1 MENEENKVY
10 VNLKKVPLESERAE
24 KREIRKHKFLI
35 FMLAFLCLISGLFF
49 GFVLSRRYSQS
60 DDRQTAVSA
69 NVYSEIQTLIKK
81 RWLYADDYEDI
92 DTELEDKAL
101 YGMTE
106 FEEDLFTSYMSK
118 EEMDAFA
125 DSINRGYV
133 GIGVEYSSKFSVPLV
148 TKVFKDSP
156 AEISGIL
163 AGDFIT
169 SVDGVS
175 TENMESEE
183 LRERVLGVKG
193 TEVKIGI
200 QRGSEEMVLS
210 VIRDEISST
219 VFAYAEDDYVVMEIN
234 SFGESTADEIVR
246 YLDPY
251 KDDYHKIIIDIRNN
265 GGGYQTAVRDVC
277 GLFMGNHQVYL
288 RQKGVDEIEM
298 VDYTNATVTY
308 DNFDKIVIL
317 INNDT
322 ASAAEVFA
330 LDLKEEVDNV
340 TLVGKTTYGKGV
352 IQTNHALSNGGILK
366 LTTYYWY
373 SPKGTSIHN
382 TGIEP
387 DVEVDM
393 PTIYYDYYVSME
405 DDEYYEYDSVSEV
418 TRISEVSLEYLGYA
432 VDRKDGYFDKSMAE
446 QLRKYKN
453 DNNLGDDSILDKD
466 TYQALLS
473 DVNYQLNNNKEKDTQ
488 MMKAIEVLH
497 EN

>member
-10 VNLKKVPLESERAE
+10 INLKKIPLESERAE
-24 KREIRKHKFLI
+24 RRQIRRRRFLI
-35 FMLAFLCLISGLFF
+35 FLLAFFCLLAGLFF
-49 GFVLSRRYSQS
+49 GFVMARPFSQS
-60 DDRQTAVSA
+60 SNRQPGVTA

-81 RWLYADDYEDI
+81 RWLYSDNYEDI
-92 DTELEDKAL
+92 DTELENKAL
-101 YGMTE
+101 HGMTD
-106 FEEDLFTSYMSK
+106 FEEDIFTSYMSK

-133 GIGVEYSSKFSVPLV
+133 GIGVEYSGKFSVPLV

-156 AEISGIL
+156 AEKSGIL

-169 SVDGVS
+169 NVDGVS

-183 LRERVLGVKG
+183 LRERVLGEKG
-193 TEVKIGI
+193 SEVLIGI

-251 KDDYHKIIIDIRNN
+251 KNDYHKIIIDIRNN

-277 GLFMGNHQVYL
+277 GLFMGNHVVYL
-288 RQKGVDEIEM
+288 RQKGVDDIEM
-298 VDYTNATVTY
+298 ADYTNATVTY

-352 IQTNHALSNGGILK
+352 IQTNHSLSNGGILK
-366 LTTYYWY
+366 LTSYYWY
-373 SPKGTSIHN
+373 SPKGTSIHE
-382 TGIEP
+382 TGIDP

-393 PTIYYDYYVSME
+393 PEIYYDYYVAME
-405 DDEYYEYDSVSEV
+405 DDETYEIDSVSEV
-418 TRISEVSLEYLGYA
+418 IRISEVCLEYLDYE
-432 VDRKDGYFDKSMAE
+432 VKRTDGYFDESMARE
-446 QLRKYKN
+446 LRKYKN
-453 DNNLGDDSILDKD
+453 DNNMADDSILDKD
-466 TYQALLS
+466 TYQTLLS
-473 DVNYQLNNNKEKDTQ
+473 DVNYQLNNNKQKDTQ